1 MKYEQRNLFTQSV
14 DMYQSCAFRNLRT
27 PCKNLVSM
35 RRTDAEVNPN
45 LKPVERF
52 SLNGRRDS
60 ESRLYNALNLPFKR
74 LPKGRPGS
82 DMVVRKEGTMLCS
95 AKGGG

>member
-1 MKYEQRNLFTQSV
+1 M
-14 DMYQSCAFRNLRT
+14 
-27 PCKNLVSM
+27 
-35 RRTDAEVNPN
+35 EVNPN

-52 SLNGRRDS
+52 SLNGQRGS

-74 LPKGRPGS
+74 LPRGGLGS
-82 DMVVRKEGTMLCS
+82 DMVVQKEATILCG